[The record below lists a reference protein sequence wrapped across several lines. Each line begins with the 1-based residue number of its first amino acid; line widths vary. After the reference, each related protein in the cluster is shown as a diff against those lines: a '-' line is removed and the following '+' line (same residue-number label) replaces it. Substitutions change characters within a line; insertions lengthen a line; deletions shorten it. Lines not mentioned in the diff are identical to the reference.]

1 MLQLELCLCC
11 VPHALQSA
19 TTVTQPKKLVS
30 ASTQTETV
38 FPEGSQETVVHF
50 LVQCISM
57 LSINVFDMITA
68 IFSLAKE
75 MLGLIY
81 PFQSVLV
88 VLSQWLFRHSLCLCK
103 LAGVVDTV
111 FQGVVSSVGRPEMV
125 DMSESSSGG
134 QCQIQRASLGNRPS
148 RKKAMVNW

>member
-19 TTVTQPKKLVS
+19 TTVTQPKKRVS

-103 LAGVVDTV
+103 LAGWWIQCSRVLYLLLAGQRWLRCQSLHLAANAKFSVLLWGTV
-111 FQGVVSSVGRPEMV
+111 LHGRK
-125 DMSESSSGG
+125 
-134 QCQIQRASLGNRPS
+134 L
-148 RKKAMVNW
+148 W